1 MKKIKLT
8 IEGMHCTSCVMLIEG
23 DLEDCTGVKNATCNY
38 AKGECLAE
46 VDDAV
51 DTNEIKKI
59 ITNDGYTVQ
68 AMEEI

>member
-1 MKKIKLT
+1 
-8 IEGMHCTSCVMLIEG
+8 MLIEG

-38 AKGECLAE
+38 AKGECQ
-46 VDDAV
+46 VDGDDSIDKIA
-51 DTNEIKKI
+51 IKKI

>member
-1 MKKIKLT
+1 
-8 IEGMHCTSCVMLIEG
+8 MHCTSCVMLIEG

-38 AKGECLAE
+38 AKGECQ
-46 VDDAV
+46 VDGDDSIDKIA
-51 DTNEIKKI
+51 IKKI